1 MKEII
6 VEEILNYSK
15 KIELESY
22 SFYKESAAVLK
33 EENLH
38 DLAEE
43 LAEEEMG
50 HYNRLNQLLEGI
62 KASEEEMNTRVQ
74 IAKAH
79 YETLV
84 ATRQMPDDPSVA
96 DILEI
101 AYQREVDTKA
111 VYTSLSTITNLSDEI
126 IRVFT
131 DLMNQ
136 EEGHASR
143 IKGLMKKHQA

>member
-22 SFYKESAAVLK
+22 SFYKESAIVLK

-62 KASEEEMNTRVQ
+62 KASEEEMNKKVQ
-74 IAKAH
+74 IAKVH

-84 ATRQMPDDPSVA
+84 ATRQMPDEPTVA

-111 VYTSLSTITNLSDEI
+111 VYTSLSTITDLSEEI
-126 IRVFT
+126 LKVFT
-131 DLMNQ
+131 ELMNQ
-136 EEGHASR
+136 EEGHAAR
-143 IKGLMKKHQA
+143 IKGLMKKHRV